1 MQPDAFEPGAFEP
14 GASKLLVIE
23 PGPLALVPSPFLRLA
38 QPGAKFLRLLAF
50 EPDWLGVVG
59 QTLVRSES

>member
-1 MQPDAFEPGAFEP
+1 MQPDAFAQS
-14 GASKLLVIE
+14 ASKLLVIE

-38 QPGAKFLRLLAF
+38 QPGAKFLKLLVF

>member
-1 MQPDAFEPGAFEP
+1 MHLGAFEP
-14 GASKLLVIE
+14 SVSILLVIE
-23 PGPLALVPSPFLRLA
+23 PGPLARVPLPFLRLA
-38 QPGAKFLRLLAF
+38 PPGAKFLRLHLVF